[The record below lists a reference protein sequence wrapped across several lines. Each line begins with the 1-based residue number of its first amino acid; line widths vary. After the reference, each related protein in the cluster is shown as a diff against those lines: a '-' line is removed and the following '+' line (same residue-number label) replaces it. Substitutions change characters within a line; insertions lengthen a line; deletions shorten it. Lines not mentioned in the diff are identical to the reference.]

1 MVKIIETLIPANTNA
16 RPCLPLLGFIGVTIH
31 ETGNRNNGAGAKNH
45 SIYKTVNGGWNA
57 EESYHY
63 VVDDKEAYRL
73 VPEGETTWQS
83 GDGSNGNGNRKTIS
97 IEICVNP
104 DSNFETAKD
113 NAAMLTA
120 DILKRRGINSANGY
134 VHQHNK
140 WSGKNCPETIR
151 ETGQWN
157 VFVDRVQFYLNNG
170 TNQNSELNKEE
181 MNYSMYIFSKNWYLK
196 KYPDVAA
203 NKTYKD
209 NPYLHY
215 EKYGKKEGRKPLPP
229 IPKEYNEGSYLELN
243 PDVAAA
249 VKKGT
254 FTSGLHHYSMYG
266 FNENRK
272 VCKNDD
278 TEAIKKRVEDLE
290 LKLEEIKKIV
300 D

>member
-157 VFVDRVQFYLNNG
+157 VFGDRVQFYLNNG
-170 TNQNSELNKEE
+170 TNQNTELNKEE
-181 MNYSMYIFSKNWYLK
+181 
-196 KYPDVAA
+196 
-203 NKTYKD
+203 
-209 NPYLHY
+209 
-215 EKYGKKEGRKPLPP
+215 R
-229 IPKEYNEGSYLELN
+229 
-243 PDVAAA
+243 
-249 VKKGT
+249 
-254 FTSGLHHYSMYG
+254 HYSM
-266 FNENRK
+266 
-272 VCKNDD
+272 
-278 TEAIKKRVEDLE
+278 
-290 LKLEEIKKIV
+290 
-300 D
+300 